1 MNLPARLLPTTDRPD
16 RAILTLGLA
25 LLLLADLILVAFLRN
40 APLLLAL
47 TAAAL
52 VGAAVIG
59 RISWAVAL
67 LGVGV
72 PILDPITVVLHEEA
86 IVFYAARLALIAA
99 IGLVFLIRTRQPLE
113 LAGRLVGEPT
123 VLWAIGLGA
132 LIWFGSM
139 WTPSPYYAHMKV
151 VYYLVTN
158 LPLLIGGILI
168 AAPHDPGD
176 DRADARFDTF
186 LVLVIAFALLIAL
199 AGFVN
204 LQIRFYRFSTRLNT
218 LGINSIW
225 IARVMGLALLALL
238 SLRGMGKVRTRTVL
252 LAAAPMI
259 AVATLAGS
267 RGPTIGIVLVLLL
280 WVVAFKRTSRTRK
293 LLLLGGIVV
302 ATALFLLAMP
312 EVLRDRFIRPLRTEA
327 SGVERLGIVGL
338 VRDALR
344 SVFGLGIGT
353 GGFSQLMRLG
363 DMRAYPHNI
372 IAEVG
377 IENGL
382 PGLLALGGLCWT
394 ALARGLRA
402 RSDPRMLAALLGFLF
417 AFWNAQFSGDLM
429 ANEWIW
435 LYAGLIAGR
444 SRAESPQSGRA
455 A

>member
-1 MNLPARLLPTTDRPD
+1 MSLPARLLPTSDRPD
-16 RAILTLGLA
+16 RAVLALGIG

-40 APLLLAL
+40 APMLLAL

-52 VGAAVIG
+52 VGVAVIG

-67 LGVGV
+67 LAVGV

-86 IVFYAARLALIAA
+86 VVFYATRVALIAA
-99 IGLVFLIRTRQPLE
+99 IAVVFLIHTRRPLE
-113 LAGRLVGEPT
+113 LAGRLIGEPA
-123 VLWAIGLGA
+123 VLWAIGLGVI
-132 LIWFGSM
+132 IWFGST

-158 LPLLIGGILI
+158 LPLLIGGILL
-168 AAPHDPGD
+168 ASPHDPQD
-176 DRADARFDTF
+176 DRADARFDSF
-186 LVLVIAFALLIAL
+186 LVLVIVFALLIAL
-199 AGFVN
+199 AGFIN

-225 IARVMGLALLALL
+225 IARVMGLALFALL
-238 SLRGMGKVRTRTVL
+238 SLRGLGKVRTRTVL
-252 LAAAPMI
+252 LAAAPMV
-259 AVATLAGS
+259 AVTILAGA

-280 WVVAFKRTSRTRK
+280 WVTAFKKTSRTRK
-293 LLLLGGIVV
+293 FLLLGGIVI
-302 ATALFLLAMP
+302 ATALFLIAMP

-338 VRDALR
+338 VREAML
-344 SVFGLGIGT
+344 SVFGLGLGT

-382 PGLLALGGLCWT
+382 LGLLALGGLCWT
-394 ALARGLRA
+394 ALSRGLRA
-402 RSDPRMLAALLGFLF
+402 RTDPRTLAALLGFIF

-435 LYAGLIAGR
+435 LYAGLIVGR
-444 SRAESPQSGRA
+444 TRTRT
-455 A
+455 